1 MTRIEL
7 AEGVLADAD
16 LCLANQRYRS
26 AISRS
31 YYACYHAARWCLE
44 QIGITITSREV
55 HGACLRLFSLHF
67 IRNGPFPDW
76 MGELLNRLRRMRIA
90 ADYELQLPNEEAGAR
105 FAVQNSRRFLEEVE
119 RACL

>member
-7 AEGVLADAD
+7 AEEMLVDAA

-44 QIGITITSREV
+44 QIGINITSRDV

-67 IRNGPFPDW
+67 IRNGLLPDW

-90 ADYELQLPNEEAGAR
+90 ADYRLQLPNEEAGAICG
-105 FAVQNSRRFLEEVE
+105 AK
-119 RACL
+119 